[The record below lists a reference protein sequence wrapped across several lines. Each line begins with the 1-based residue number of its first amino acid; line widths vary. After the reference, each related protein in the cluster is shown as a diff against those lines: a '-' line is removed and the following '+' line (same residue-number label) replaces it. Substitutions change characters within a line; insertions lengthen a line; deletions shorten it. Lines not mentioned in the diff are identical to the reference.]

1 MENDRRENTVYH
13 SSDSNQQ
20 SLLAALNRFV
30 QAVNA
35 MDDTVMI
42 PCRLRDMEVTAR
54 PEITVENNNK
64 AVLPTLPA
72 GADLYSFYSMLNAIK
87 QEIITGPPAGVSEEA
102 TKEESES
109 DDNGNNSRKT
119 AAAFRH
125 HLKGL
130 FDLLHHLTETARYL
144 SSRYENDVTQTSS
157 VSSFAL

>member
-42 PCRLRDMEVTAR
+42 PCRLRDMEVSAR
-54 PEITVENNNK
+54 PEITVENNNR
-64 AVLPTLPA
+64 AVLPTIPA
-72 GADLYSFYSMLNAIK
+72 GSDLYSFYSMLNAIK
-87 QEIITGPPAGVSEEA
+87 QEIIVGPQVGASEEA
-102 TKEESES
+102 MKEESES
-109 DDNGNNSRKT
+109 DDNGNSRKT

-130 FDLLHHLTETARYL
+130 FDLLHHLTETAKYL